1 MSQGGWD
8 KARWVERGRV
18 EGWRGMGQD
27 WWGLGEGEETRERW
41 RRIREGEEIRGG
53 RGQVS

>member
-1 MSQGGWD
+1 MG
-8 KARWVERGRV
+8 RGRV